1 MTFYIPL
8 LNPIRFT
15 GGAGNKFD
23 TELMI
28 DLINRYQ
35 EKKCY
40 FQKWNIGDNTK
51 LQILSDW
58 IFTFKIF
65 DLETNEELENIV
77 PVEFVTGIEGQ
88 TFKVYTVDI
97 EFLESGYYYSVI
109 QYDGN
114 SLISEPWQ
122 ISDGWESTILFK
134 YRNSE
139 NNFSVVFDNDFEFDF
154 RVEGLVANFEPKS
167 DDVIYNDQLKN
178 SRLLNSVPWRSFTM
192 FIGNEEG
199 LPDWVIDKANR
210 IMSCDVVRVDSETFD
225 GYISK
230 VEGAEW
236 EITRGNEQ
244 AFSGL
249 RIEIMTVDNSLLER
263 LKRAEGGGGTG
274 ENFTVVQKIN
284 NFFGVSTQIVLAGT
298 FGKYR
303 LLEKI
308 GLEMNSGSPDLPLRI
323 GTTNGGAEIAE
334 FLISDVDAV
343 LIINKLFLAE
353 TTLYLSGFT
362 SELPFLS
369 VIWKN
374 LIENPAGTG
383 VPASGNV
390 PLGVI
395 AIWGGVGGRVL
406 SDDFNL
412 TTGVGLED
420 TEYYGWA
427 ICNGSNGTPDLGE
440 RFVFGFKNTINA
452 DGNIGGEKEH
462 TLSVA
467 EMPDHSHDFQSAL
480 GNVFKR
486 GNVGSAFFSGGV
498 QATTEG
504 SGGGEAHNNMPPY
517 VVKAYI
523 QKIF

>member
-23 TELMI
+23 TELMV

-40 FQKWNIGDNTK
+40 FQKWNIGDNTR

-65 DLETNEELENIV
+65 DLETNQELEDIL
-77 PVEFVTGIEGQ
+77 PVEFSTGIEGQ

-97 EFLESGYYYSVI
+97 SFLESGHYYSVI

-114 SLISEPWQ
+114 SLISEPWAV
-122 ISDGWESTILFK
+122 SDGW
-134 YRNSE
+134 E
-139 NNFSVVFDNDFEFDF
+139 NNFSVVFDNNFEFDL
-154 RVEGLVANFEPKS
+154 RIEGLVANFEPKS

-199 LPDWVIDKANR
+199 LPDWIIDKANR

-236 EITRGNEQ
+236 EVLRGNEQ

-274 ENFTVVQKIN
+274 ANFTVVQKIN
-284 NFFGVSTQIVLAGT
+284 NFFGVSTQIVIAGT

-308 GLEMNSGSPDLPLRI
+308 GLEMTQGSPDLILKV
-323 GTTNGGAEIAE
+323 GTTSGGDEIGE
-334 FLISDVDAV
+334 FLISEVDAV

-353 TTLYLSGFT
+353 TTLYLSGFNVQ
-362 SELPFLS
+362 LPFLS

-374 LIENPAGTG
+374 LIENPAGGG
-383 VPASGNV
+383 VPASGQV
-390 PLGVI
+390 PIGII
-395 AIWGGVGGRVL
+395 AIWGGVAGRVL

-412 TTGVGLED
+412 TTGIGIEE
-420 TEYYGWA
+420 TEFYGWA

-440 RFVFGFKNTINA
+440 RFVFGFKNINNS
-452 DGNIGGEKEH
+452 DGGMGGEREH
-462 TLSVA
+462 ILSIP
-467 EMPDHSHDFQSAL
+467 EMPSHSHNFLSAL
-480 GNVFKR
+480 GNLYRR
-486 GNVGSAFFSGGV
+486 GNVGTQFFTNNAQG
-498 QATTEG
+498 TTG
-504 SGGGEAHNNMPPY
+504 SSGGGEPHNNMPPY
-517 VVKAYI
+517 IVKAYI